1 MFCYEG
7 ICLRALEKK
16 DIEFVRRLRNDPT
29 TWIYLTDSTILDS
42 RTQQR
47 WYGSLAGQEK
57 RKYFVLFDSR
67 HSFLGIIRFDE
78 IDMQNRSMR
87 VGCDIVPKLR
97 GRGYGRKA
105 LSLIKKYCFDYLNMH
120 RIWLAV
126 LDNNKVAS
134 ALYKKQGFIEEG
146 RYRKAIFKDGK
157 YRDYIIMSILEEEY
171 KKR

>member
-1 MFCYEG
+1 MFCHEG

-16 DIEFVRRLRNDPT
+16 DIESVRRLRNDPT
-29 TWIYLTDSTILDS
+29 TWLYLTDSTILDS

-47 WYGSLAGQEK
+47 WYESLAGQEK
-57 RKYFVLFDSR
+57 RKYFVLFDNR

-78 IDMQNRSMR
+78 IDRQNRSMR

-97 GRGYGRKA
+97 GRGYGKKA
-105 LSLIKKYCFDYLNMH
+105 FSLIKKYCFDYLNMH

-126 LDNNKVAS
+126 LDNNKIAS

-157 YRDYIIMSILEEEY
+157 YRDYIIMSMLEEEY
-171 KKR
+171 KNR